1 MRTVGDAGPY
11 GCLTEAL
18 FSRPFALKARGK
30 GDHRR
35 WWKGHLTSPVKAKE
49 RKNSHTLPA
58 LASPTPPSLSPREGS
73 VRRWRPHCGPPGRLN
88 PSVTCGT
95 TFPCTGKASGHR
107 ALVRRSVLAVSY
119 NISENEVIFDDE
131 KQQNRGEAA
140 AEPHSAGRD
149 ASRRQKPLWQALSKQ
164 GFPVRRV

>member
-35 WWKGHLTSPVKAKE
+35 WWKGHLTSPVKDKE

-73 VRRWRPHCGPPGRLN
+73 GRRRPHHCGP
-88 PSVTCGT
+88 SGT
-95 TFPCTGKASGHR
+95 PVPTG
-107 ALVRRSVLAVSY
+107 V
-119 NISENEVIFDDE
+119 
-131 KQQNRGEAA
+131 
-140 AEPHSAGRD
+140 
-149 ASRRQKPLWQALSKQ
+149 
-164 GFPVRRV
+164 